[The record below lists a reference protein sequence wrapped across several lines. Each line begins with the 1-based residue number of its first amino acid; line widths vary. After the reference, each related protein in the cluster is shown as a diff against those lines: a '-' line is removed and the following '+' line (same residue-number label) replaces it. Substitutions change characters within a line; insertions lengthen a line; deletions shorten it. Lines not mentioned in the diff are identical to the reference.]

1 VTMVFPGGSPAFNS
15 DDVADDRNP
24 FLRPSSCELE
34 TIEGA
39 SPNSHSR
46 TRSPSPVTH
55 LSGHTYEGVAQEDLE
70 SRTISLR
77 LGPLPPER
85 LSGSYSKRGSS
96 TPEISNY
103 KSSHNHKFV
112 KWQLIL
118 RQPIYMLLFATAGIG
133 LAIGHHFYNM
143 GLRGTKAGNEAAQQG
158 QIWIGTAFS
167 NSSIFF
173 LNSAIAIA
181 FVQSIWWEVRSRG
194 FSVAT
199 LDNLFGLD
207 KDITG
212 FFNWNLLRR
221 AKIAI
226 LIGFVI
232 W

>member
-1 VTMVFPGGSPAFNS
+1 
-15 DDVADDRNP
+15 
-24 FLRPSSCELE
+24 
-34 TIEGA
+34 
-39 SPNSHSR
+39 
-46 TRSPSPVTH
+46 
-55 LSGHTYEGVAQEDLE
+55 
-70 SRTISLR
+70 
-77 LGPLPPER
+77 
-85 LSGSYSKRGSS
+85 
-96 TPEISNY
+96 
-103 KSSHNHKFV
+103 
-112 KWQLIL
+112 
-118 RQPIYMLLFATAGIG
+118 MLLFATAGIG

-143 GLRGTKAGNEAAQQG
+143 RLRGTRAGNEAAQQG

-173 LNSAIAIA
+173 LNSAIGIA
-181 FVQSIWWEVRSRG
+181 FVQSIWFEVRSQG

-212 FFNWNLLRR
+212 FFNWSLLRR